1 MKRPQFDLIASG
13 QRMRQIRVSKHITA
27 KEVMDY
33 MGFESVQ
40 SIYKWE
46 AGKCYPQADN
56 LIALAR
62 LYRVSPTALMV
73 EENTMCSLSL
83 CLFLR
88 LNHWFNDILST
99 RSYTIFTKQT
109 Y

>member
-1 MKRPQFDLIASG
+1 MKRPQFDIIASG
-13 QRMRQIRVSKHITA
+13 KKMRTIRISKHITA

-46 AGKCYPQADN
+46 SGKCYPQADN
-56 LIALAR
+56 LIALAK
-62 LYRVSPTALMV
+62 LYKVSPLELMV

-83 CLFLR
+83 YPYLLF
-88 LNHWFNDILST
+88 NHWLNDISIHRT
-99 RSYTIFTKQT
+99 YTVFTKQIC
-109 Y
+109 